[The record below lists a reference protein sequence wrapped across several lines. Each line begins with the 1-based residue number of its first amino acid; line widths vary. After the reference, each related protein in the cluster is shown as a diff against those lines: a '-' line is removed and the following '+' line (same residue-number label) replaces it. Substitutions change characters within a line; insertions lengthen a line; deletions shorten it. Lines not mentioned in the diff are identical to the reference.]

1 MSRAD
6 RVCVGYLH
14 PGEYAACFAESL
26 LGLIV
31 HDLSGAQ
38 RTAHA
43 HGKLAS
49 LTGAGGIVASRNK
62 LAKVLCDDADADW
75 LLMVDSDMGFDFD
88 TLDRLLAAADPTER
102 PVVGALCF
110 ARKRDGAASFGGLR
124 FRATP
129 TLYTYVDD
137 GESLGFLPMF
147 DYPPDTLV
155 PVAATGAACV
165 LIHRGALLAM
175 RARFGDTWF
184 DTITHPGGTTFSEDL
199 SFCLRAAA
207 VDLPIHVHTGIK
219 TTHDKGSLF
228 LDEDY
233 FVAQEIAAG
242 RRQPVTA

>member
-1 MSRAD
+1 MTARTQ

-14 PGEYAACFAESL
+14 PGHYAACFAESL
-26 LGLIV
+26 LAMMV
-31 HDLSGAQ
+31 HDLSGPQ

-49 LTGAGGIVASRNK
+49 LTGAGGIPAGRNK
-62 LAKVLCDDADADW
+62 LAKVTLDDAAADW
-75 LLMVDSDMGFDFD
+75 LLMIDSDMGFDHN
-88 TLDRLLAAADPTER
+88 TIDRLIAAADPVKA
-102 PVVGALCF
+102 PIVGALCF

-129 TLYTYVDD
+129 TLYTFIDD
-137 GESLGFLPMF
+137 GESFGFLPMF

-165 LIHRGALLAM
+165 LIHRNALAAI
-175 RARFGDTWF
+175 RDRHGDAWF
-184 DTITHPGGTTFSEDL
+184 DPITHPNGTTFSEDL

-207 VDLPIHVHTGIK
+207 CDLPLHVHTGIK

-242 RRQPVTA
+242 RRAA

>member
-1 MSRAD
+1 MNRRH

-14 PGEYAACFAESL
+14 PGTYAACFAESL
-26 LGLIV
+26 LALMV
-31 HDLSGAQ
+31 ADLSGPQ

-62 LAKVLCDDADADW
+62 LAKVLLDEAAADW
-75 LLMVDSDMGFDFD
+75 LLMIDSDMGFGHD
-88 TLDRLLAAADPTER
+88 LLERLMAAADAETR

-129 TLYTYVDD
+129 TLYSFVDD
-137 GESLGFLPMF
+137 GDRPGFLPMF
-147 DYPPDTLV
+147 DYPPDQLV

-165 LIHRGALLAM
+165 LIHRSALVKVREAH
-175 RARFGDTWF
+175 GDVWF
-184 DTITHPGGTTFSEDL
+184 DEITHPSGVRFSEDL
-199 SFCLRAAA
+199 SFCVRLAAA
-207 VDLPIHVHTGIK
+207 DVPIHVHTGIK

-228 LDEDY
+228 LDEAY
-233 FVAQEIAAG
+233 YIAQEVAAG
-242 RRQPVTA
+242 RRAA